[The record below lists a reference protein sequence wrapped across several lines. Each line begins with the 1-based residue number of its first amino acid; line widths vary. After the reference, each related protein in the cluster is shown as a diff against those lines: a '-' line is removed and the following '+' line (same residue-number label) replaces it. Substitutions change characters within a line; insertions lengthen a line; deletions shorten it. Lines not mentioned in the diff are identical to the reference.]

1 MLNSSVSKAYLVMIL
16 SASVW
21 GFIGIFTRRLSAAGF
36 GAMETSFIRMS
47 ISVAILIVLLFAFDR
62 DGLKIRRKDI
72 WIFVFFGIFKMLS
85 DYFLFEAQV
94 RINLSLSTVLQL
106 TSPYWV
112 LLFSVL
118 MFGEVVTRRK
128 IVAIL
133 MAFTGCIFAT
143 GLLEKGISYDTVG
156 VCFGFLAGL
165 GFAVYTIGNKVIL
178 DRGYGPV
185 TALVYILL
193 FATIFCIPFTDFGGM
208 AGNIDSSSVIADILV
223 MSLVMTLFPYYFQ
236 TYSTKYLSAVTVIL
250 IALLEVFVATLV
262 GLFYY
267 HESLSMLNF
276 LGLILIP
283 MSIVIMNVNLR
294 QIRMELDARRKP

>member
-1 MLNSSVSKAYLVMIL
+1 MIL

-36 GAMETSFIRMS
+36 GAMDISFIRMF
-47 ISVAILIVLLFAFDR
+47 ISVVILIIILFVFDR
-62 DGLKIRRKDI
+62 DGLKIRKKDL
-72 WIFVFFGIFKMLS
+72 WIFVFFGVFKMLS

-94 RINLSLSTVLQL
+94 RINISLSTVLQL

-118 MFGEVVTRRK
+118 MFNEVITRRK

-133 MAFTGCIFAT
+133 MAFVGCIFAT
-143 GLLEKGISYDTVG
+143 GLLEKGVSYDTLG

-193 FATIFCIPFTDFGGM
+193 FATICCLPFIDLGGI
-208 AGNIDSSSVIADILV
+208 AGNMDSSPVIIDILV

-267 HESLSMLNF
+267 HESLSILNF

-294 QIRMELDARRKP
+294 QIRLELGVRRKL

>member
-1 MLNSSVSKAYLVMIL
+1 MIL

-36 GAMETSFIRMS
+36 GAMDISFIRMF
-47 ISVAILIVLLFAFDR
+47 ISVVILIIILFVFDR
-62 DGLKIRRKDI
+62 DGLKIRKKDL
-72 WIFVFFGIFKMLS
+72 WIFVFFGVFKMLS

-94 RINLSLSTVLQL
+94 RINISLSTVLQL

-118 MFGEVVTRRK
+118 MFNEVITRRK

-133 MAFTGCIFAT
+133 MAFVGCIFAT
-143 GLLEKGISYDTVG
+143 GLLEKGVSYDTLG

-193 FATIFCIPFTDFGGM
+193 FATIFCLPFIDLGGI
-208 AGNIDSSSVIADILV
+208 AGNIDSSPVIIDILV

-267 HESLSMLNF
+267 HESLSILNF

-294 QIRMELDARRKP
+294 QIRLELGVRRKL